1 MKQIYLSGP
10 VTGRPEEEYVRHFSG
25 IADEIRRRAGAAAVE
40 AVVPFDP
47 VSYCRAKAGPTAPWH
62 EYMRRCIPRLAGS
75 DGIALLRGWEKSCG
89 ALLELDL
96 ADKLKI
102 PLVYIEPP
110 VDIDGLFCF
119 PAELNRYF
127 QARYARCIGMGYSE
141 EFSGECAVYETAN
154 RYLDPHGFEYLDE
167 PSKEENYGQV

>member
-10 VTGRPEEEYVRHFSG
+10 VTGRPEEECARHFSG
-25 IADEIRRRAGAAAVE
+25 IAGEIRWRAGTAAVE
-40 AVVPFDP
+40 ATVPFDP
-47 VSYCRAKAGPTAPWH
+47 VSYCRAKVSPGAPWH

-75 DGIALLRGWEKSCG
+75 DGIALLQGWEKSRG
-89 ALLELDL
+89 ARLELDL

-110 VDIDGLFCF
+110 VDIDGLSRF
-119 PAELNRYF
+119 PAELNQYF
-127 QARYARCIGMGYSE
+127 QARYVRCLQRGYTE
-141 EFSGECAVYETAN
+141 EFSEECALYETAN

-167 PSKEENYGQV
+167 PSKEENHGQI